1 MSLPIPTSYTAADQ
15 WWRFRDRQRARPVVV
30 ARETRGRHFMDRG
43 EMAVDASVT
52 NESSQ
57 PVRNVSFGVAL
68 HGADVPWSR
77 SKDSKEELTPGRL
90 DVLAP
95 QARFPHDGA
104 VSIRLPDDVH
114 FGGPQ
119 DEFPDVRMYY
129 WAEYDDGAVRWR
141 SENPKDEARMLTI
154 KRVSRWSRRRR
165 VRRLARVKRDGQ
177 KRIKE
182 MVHELTTVLDRKEQ
196 S

>member
-1 MSLPIPTSYTAADQ
+1 
-15 WWRFRDRQRARPVVV
+15 
-30 ARETRGRHFMDRG
+30 MDRG
-43 EMAVDASVT
+43 EMAVDAFVR

-77 SKDSKEELTPGRL
+77 SKDSNGDRTPGRL

-95 QARFPHDGA
+95 QARFPQDGA
-104 VSIRLPDDVH
+104 VSIRLPDDVL
-114 FGGPQ
+114 FGGPP
-119 DEFPDVRMYY
+119 DESPDVRMYY

-165 VRRLARVKRDGQ
+165 VRRLARVKPDGQ

-182 MVHELTTVLDRKEQ
+182 IVQDLASVLDRED

>member
-77 SKDSKEELTPGRL
+77 SKDSK
-90 DVLAP
+90 
-95 QARFPHDGA
+95 
-104 VSIRLPDDVH
+104 
-114 FGGPQ
+114 
-119 DEFPDVRMYY
+119 
-129 WAEYDDGAVRWR
+129 R
-141 SENPKDEARMLTI
+141 S
-154 KRVSRWSRRRR
+154 
-165 VRRLARVKRDGQ
+165 
-177 KRIKE
+177 
-182 MVHELTTVLDRKEQ
+182 
-196 S
+196 